1 VRLAPGVDQII
12 IGNYFSGSI
21 APVAIPGSQYG
32 VFKGSV
38 DARDDEG
45 NLLIDPS
52 NGQLIRAKNQAIIG
66 NPNPDYTTG
75 LTNTL
80 SYKGF
85 TFSVLI
91 DYRHGG
97 SVYSQTTQLL
107 MGRGVLKDTEDRE
120 RNVVIPGVMGD
131 PNTGEPLRDGEG
143 KKIPNTIQ
151 IEKNDQWFGET
162 FGVNAANEWSVYDA
176 SVFRVREVGLT
187 YQFPKALLAKTP
199 FGSLSLGLT
208 GRNLFYK
215 APGFPK
221 SVNFDPETSTFG
233 SGNAQGFDYL
243 NAPSV
248 RRIGFNLKVTF

>member
-1 VRLAPGVDQII
+1 KRTTNQIVPITVPATSGFNSYLTNFGEVMNQGIEIGLSATPVQLSNGFRWSLNWVFTHNYNKIVRLAPGVDQII

-120 RNVVIPGVMGD
+120 RNVVIP
-131 PNTGEPLRDGEG
+131 
-143 KKIPNTIQ
+143 
-151 IEKNDQWFGET
+151 
-162 FGVNAANEWSVYDA
+162 
-176 SVFRVREVGLT
+176 
-187 YQFPKALLAKTP
+187 
-199 FGSLSLGLT
+199 
-208 GRNLFYK
+208 
-215 APGFPK
+215 
-221 SVNFDPETSTFG
+221 
-233 SGNAQGFDYL
+233 
-243 NAPSV
+243 
-248 RRIGFNLKVTF
+248 